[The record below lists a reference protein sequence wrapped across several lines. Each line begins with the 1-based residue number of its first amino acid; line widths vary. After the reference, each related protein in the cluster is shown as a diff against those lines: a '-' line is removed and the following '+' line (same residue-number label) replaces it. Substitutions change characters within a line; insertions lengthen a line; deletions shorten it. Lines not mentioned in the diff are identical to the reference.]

1 MNTSILTHLAA
12 AVIPLLLVVIGY
24 IVYNRIQ
31 SSKIRSLY
39 WKRQSSQ
46 ALEEI
51 GFWDMEKMP
60 ELPTIITDKDSLYTA
75 LQTTSL
81 VQELG
86 LLKLFRKKQ
95 YLTED
100 QIADFLELSI
110 RHTRAII
117 NVIEASDI
125 IQKIVDGYSLTDT
138 GQMYFLTESPFYEPL
153 APPGIAK
160 KYLKNLQSGRG
171 EGTIKLWEKGES
183 HLPEEWARQQ
193 HLYSFPLGFSLYQ
206 SGILQDSQQVLDV
219 AGGAGSVC
227 IALALKDPDLKLQM
241 IELPSSIETAELMI
255 SKYNVTDRIEII
267 GMNMFTGEWPQ
278 ENDTVLFTNIFHD
291 WEQDKCQALAEK
303 ALAALQ
309 PGGLISLQEVLLNED
324 QPDDLWPA
332 HFTLATALYTNGRQ
346 FYARELI
353 KTLEAAGFV
362 DVQVRP
368 LFGYYSSVVG
378 VKPSP

>member
-1 MNTSILTHLAA
+1 L
-12 AVIPLLLVVIGY
+12 
-24 IVYNRIQ
+24 
-31 SSKIRSLY
+31 
-39 WKRQSSQ
+39 
-46 ALEEI
+46 
-51 GFWDMEKMP
+51 
-60 ELPTIITDKDSLYTA
+60 
-75 LQTTSL
+75 
-81 VQELG
+81 
-86 LLKLFRKKQ
+86 
-95 YLTED
+95 
-100 QIADFLELSI
+100 
-110 RHTRAII
+110 
-117 NVIEASDI
+117 
-125 IQKIVDGYSLTDT
+125 
-138 GQMYFLTESPFYEPL
+138 
-153 APPGIAK
+153 
-160 KYLKNLQSGRG
+160 
-171 EGTIKLWEKGES
+171 
-183 HLPEEWARQQ
+183 
-193 HLYSFPLGFSLYQ
+193 
-206 SGILQDSQQVLDV
+206 
-219 AGGAGSVC
+219 
-227 IALALKDPDLKLQM
+227 

-309 PGGLISLQEVLLNED
+309 PGGLILLQEVLLNED
-324 QPDDLWPA
+324 EPDDLWPA